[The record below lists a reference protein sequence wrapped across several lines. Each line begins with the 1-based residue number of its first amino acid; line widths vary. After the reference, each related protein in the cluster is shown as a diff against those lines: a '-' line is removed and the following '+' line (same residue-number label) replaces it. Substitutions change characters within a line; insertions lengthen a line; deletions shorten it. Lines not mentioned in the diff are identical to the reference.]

1 MSEEKSENIVIIA
14 TYGSDD
20 PERASLPFVVGN
32 AALAMDV
39 KVKIALQG
47 NGVTL
52 AKKGC
57 YEHIFAGGLD
67 PLKKLVD
74 TFIEFGGEILV
85 CTPCIKERQITKDM
99 LLENIQLMAG
109 GTLVQACIDADAVL
123 NY

>member
-1 MSEEKSENIVIIA
+1 M
-14 TYGSDD
+14 
-20 PERASLPFVVGN
+20 
-32 AALAMDV
+32 
-39 KVKIALQG
+39 
-47 NGVTL
+47 TL

-74 TFIEFGGEILV
+74 TFVELGGEILV

-99 LLENIQLMAG
+99 LLDGIELLAG